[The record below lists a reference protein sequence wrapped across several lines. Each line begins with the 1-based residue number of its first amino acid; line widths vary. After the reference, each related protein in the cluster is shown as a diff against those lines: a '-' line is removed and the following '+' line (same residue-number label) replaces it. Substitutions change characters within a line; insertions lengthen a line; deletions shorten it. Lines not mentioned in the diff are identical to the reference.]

1 MSNNETVHEYKIKH
15 RGDGVYDLYVD
26 KKLMA
31 SKGSIESIVEEL
43 KIIMDEVDNYVID
56 KTK

>member
-1 MSNNETVHEYKIKH
+1 MNNETIHEYKIKL
-15 RGDGVYDLYVD
+15 REDKTYSIYVD
-26 KKLMA
+26 GKLMGT
-31 SKGSIESIVEEL
+31 KGSIDGVLEEM

>member
-1 MSNNETVHEYKIKH
+1 MNNKTIHEYKIKL
-15 RGDGVYDLYVD
+15 REDKTYSIYVD
-26 KKLMA
+26 GNLMDT
-31 SKGSIESIVEEL
+31 KGSIDGVINEL